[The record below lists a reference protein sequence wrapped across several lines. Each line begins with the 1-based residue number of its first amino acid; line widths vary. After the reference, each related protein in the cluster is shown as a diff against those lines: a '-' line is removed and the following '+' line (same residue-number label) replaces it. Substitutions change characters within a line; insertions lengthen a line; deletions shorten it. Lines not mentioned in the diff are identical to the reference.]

1 MPSDTETFGLI
12 KSVSTGSSEV
22 MFSFLYPTLKYYL
35 AASHIVTK
43 PQSAPLEI
51 IKSMH
56 SISSMFCRFYLN
68 MNTNPSHDIITEII
82 QKSSELH
89 HSCKDMCLTSYESNN
104 NVVDQAIMKLL
115 QASKSAI
122 ILHSHNAYECEAVI
136 HVM

>member
-1 MPSDTETFGLI
+1 
-12 KSVSTGSSEV
+12 
-22 MFSFLYPTLKYYL
+22 
-35 AASHIVTK
+35 
-43 PQSAPLEI
+43 
-51 IKSMH
+51 
-56 SISSMFCRFYLN
+56 